1 MKLIAKI
8 LGVIIKVVLYPFAW
22 ILEWTL
28 LFMAMLFDKIDDL
41 SETDK

>member
-8 LGVIIKVVLYPFAW
+8 LGLFIKVVLYPVAW

-28 LFMAMLFDKIDDL
+28 LFMAMFFDKIDDL
-41 SETDK
+41 SEDNK

>member
-1 MKLIAKI
+1 MKQFAKI
-8 LGVIIKVVLYPFAW
+8 LVLIIKVVLYPVAW

-28 LFMAMLFDKIDDL
+28 LFMAILFDTIDDL